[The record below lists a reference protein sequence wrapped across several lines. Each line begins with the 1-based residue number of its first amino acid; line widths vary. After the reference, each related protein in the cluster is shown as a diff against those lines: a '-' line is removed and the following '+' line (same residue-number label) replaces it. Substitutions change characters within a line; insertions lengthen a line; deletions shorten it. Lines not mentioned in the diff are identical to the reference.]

1 MFRCDTTSDTG
12 GWDSEGLGVFLRRVV
27 GFGGLREESDL
38 IWSGSLEELLC
49 WRQVWNKLFSLT
61 VLSFFPAFVALDFLE
76 VTTANGAATVEVEGV
91 SELVLGGVFAA
102 GAVAVAAAA
111 DTVFAPVT
119 GTVFTMVADA
129 ESEDKVEETAG
140 FEVFSG
146 FGTLSGFEVNR
157 KIY

>member
-1 MFRCDTTSDTG
+1 M
-12 GWDSEGLGVFLRRVV
+12 
-27 GFGGLREESDL
+27 
-38 IWSGSLEELLC
+38 
-49 WRQVWNKLFSLT
+49 
-61 VLSFFPAFVALDFLE
+61 ALDFLE

-91 SELVLGGVFAA
+91 SELVLGGIFAA

-146 FGTLSGFEVNR
+146 FGTLLGFEVNR